1 MTITIAQLKAVVRE
15 AKNLPEMQGAERIS
29 VKKRTQ
35 TTAFTTER
43 LSSELQKLP
52 HSAFMLEGVTFLGSD
67 LHDIVSKAAR
77 LKGISRAEGSTQD
90 VKNEMI
96 ASVLA
101 ELSEELKGKIT
112 QVANA

>member
-15 AKNLPEMQGAERIS
+15 AKKLPQMQGSERNS
-29 VKKRTQ
+29 VKKHTQ
-35 TTAFTTER
+35 TTGLTTER

-52 HSAFMLEGVTFLGSD
+52 HSEFMLEGVAFLGSD
-67 LHDIVSKAAR
+67 LHDIVSKAVR
-77 LKGISRAEGSTQD
+77 LKGISRAEGSAQD
-90 VKNEMI
+90 VKDEMI

-101 ELSEELKGKIT
+101 GLSEQLEGKIT